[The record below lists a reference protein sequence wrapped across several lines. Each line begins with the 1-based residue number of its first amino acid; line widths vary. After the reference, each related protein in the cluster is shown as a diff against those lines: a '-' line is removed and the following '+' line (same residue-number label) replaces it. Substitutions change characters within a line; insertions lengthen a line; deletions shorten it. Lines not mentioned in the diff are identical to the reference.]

1 MYNSLYNNLVVIG
14 GNASGLA
21 AASQARRINP
31 DLNITVLEGGKYISY
46 GSCSLPYY
54 ISGYVKRVE
63 DLFAYPKD
71 FFEQKRNIKILMGH
85 KVIGIEL

>member
-1 MYNSLYNNLVVIG
+1 MYNNLYKNLVVIG

-31 DLNITVLEGGKYISY
+31 DLNITVLESGKYISY
-46 GSCSLPYY
+46 GTCGLPYF
-54 ISGYVKRVE
+54 ISGYIKRVD

-71 FFEQKRNIKILMGH
+71 FFEQKRNIKIPLLTLIILQMM
-85 KVIGIEL
+85 